1 MWSPLKYSNKHL
13 LGNLADT
20 SEDINIVEAPST
32 SNEMTN
38 LRFID
43 LPSFTTISEK
53 TGRKFTKS
61 KQLTGLSS
69 HVEPYTSVNNDIYNM
84 RLNGESDEV
93 YTDNLGKKY
102 RIIRPMPH
110 EPDGDFR
117 NFSKSKLSQLQGFTE
132 SWQRKKQYGGTK
144 MIANTSNDLN
154 AIKNR
159 LKQKEMKIQ
168 TTTVRDDQV
177 PCQKRFAA
185 PGDKM
190 LRVLPRADDTDRGHG
205 ESADAKRD
213 NRRSFLTDNM
223 QKMRYKL
230 GSKSKF
236 NRHGNVSNEKSTV
249 STSKTTLGVEK
260 IQKAMVL
267 SGHREASGTSS
278 SKVPL
283 RKETV
288 FTSTN
293 SNNINVA
300 VPKRVAQSVSEIPTS
315 SREHQTQ
322 TNFVQTLGKKSQPSE
337 TTRYGEDSFLSK
349 NGVVKTLGKKSQPSE
364 TTRYGEDSFLSKKGV
379 VTGKTD
385 QTHARPTVKL
395 NKRKL
400 LSNLKHIVKNAT
412 VNVTSSPNSQINKLS
427 KYNVNVNSVP
437 RMKGPE
443 GTRYTSNTK
452 SSWRS
457 LRSRQGS
464 SVGISSLASG
474 SKTTSRAKNIQR
486 QQVLMPNNVPTT
498 TDYLKTIVE

>member
-1 MWSPLKYSNKHL
+1 M
-13 LGNLADT
+13 
-20 SEDINIVEAPST
+20 
-32 SNEMTN
+32 
-38 LRFID
+38 
-43 LPSFTTISEK
+43 
-53 TGRKFTKS
+53 
-61 KQLTGLSS
+61 
-69 HVEPYTSVNNDIYNM
+69 
-84 RLNGESDEV
+84 
-93 YTDNLGKKY
+93 
-102 RIIRPMPH
+102 
-110 EPDGDFR
+110 
-117 NFSKSKLSQLQGFTE
+117 
-132 SWQRKKQYGGTK
+132 
-144 MIANTSNDLN
+144 
-154 AIKNR
+154 
-159 LKQKEMKIQ
+159 
-168 TTTVRDDQV
+168 RDDQV

-190 LRVLPRADDTDRGHG
+190 LRVLPRADDTDRGYS

-213 NRRSFLTDNM
+213 NRRSFLTDNT

-300 VPKRVAQSVSEIPTS
+300 VPKHVAQSVSEIPTS

-349 NGVVKTLGKKSQPSE
+349 
-364 TTRYGEDSFLSKKGV
+364 KGV
-379 VTGKTD
+379 VTGKTN
-385 QTHARPTVKL
+385 QTQARPTVKL

-412 VNVTSSPNSQINKLS
+412 VNVTCSPNSQINKLS
-427 KYNVNVNSVP
+427 KYDVNVNSAP

-457 LRSRQGS
+457 FRSRQGS